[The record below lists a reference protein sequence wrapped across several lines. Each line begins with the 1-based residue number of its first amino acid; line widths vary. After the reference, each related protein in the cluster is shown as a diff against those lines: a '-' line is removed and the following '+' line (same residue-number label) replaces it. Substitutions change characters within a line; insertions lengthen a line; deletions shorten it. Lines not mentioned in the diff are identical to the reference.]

1 MACQRRP
8 AANAKMLCVRA
19 GRPWQIEIGTGQ
31 KVGDY
36 SLTLAFK
43 TAWSTE
49 VIRLLPR
56 AVVLPLEYLSSDRSS
71 WRGHVVQ
78 TPAAV
83 DRSAPVTD
91 SARVT
96 QPMCA
101 ADQLS
106 EHRYEDQACTHHL

>member
-19 GRPWQIEIGTGQ
+19 GRTGQIEIETGQ

-49 VIRLLPR
+49 VIRLSPR
-56 AVVLPLEYLSSDRSS
+56 AVLPLKYLSSDRSS
-71 WRGHVVQ
+71 WRDHVQ

-83 DRSAPVTD
+83 RSFGARHRF
-91 SARVT
+91 ARVT

-101 ADQLS
+101 AD
-106 EHRYEDQACTHHL
+106 

>member
-19 GRPWQIEIGTGQ
+19 GRRGQIEIETGQ

-49 VIRLLPR
+49 VIRLSPR
-56 AVVLPLEYLSSDRSS
+56 AVVVLLEYLSSDRSS
-71 WRGHVVQ
+71 WRGHVQ

>member
-1 MACQRRP
+1 MLFARARRP
-8 AANAKMLCVRA
+8 
-19 GRPWQIEIGTGQ
+19 GQIEIETGQ
-31 KVGDY
+31 KEGDY

-49 VIRLLPR
+49 VIRLSPR
-56 AVVLPLEYLSSDRSS
+56 AVVVLLEYLSSDRSS
-71 WRGHVVQ
+71 WRGYGHTVVQ
-78 TPAAV
+78 TPPQPIAL
-83 DRSAPVTD
+83 RPSTD
-91 SARVT
+91 SARVA